1 MRASLVSP
9 NDPSVELQF
18 VSTCCPVV
26 WLVHY
31 LFAPYQSPVQSPM
44 LSFLMNLGQP
54 RD

>member
-44 LSFLMNLGQP
+44 LSFLMNLGQL